1 MIATKKAIVLV
12 LTLVFAAVAGCTREE
27 SRELAAPPTATSQ
40 ADTGTAVQP
49 AEAAAAGSL
58 AGTSWQ
64 LVKIMSMDD
73 TTYTPEDPSL
83 YTLEFGNDGSMRLQ
97 ADCNRGTGSWSSESP
112 GQLQFGV
119 IAATQAQCPPG
130 SLHDQYLA
138 QFQWVRSYVA
148 EGGHLF
154 LATMADGSIIEF
166 EPIAAAAGN

>member
-1 MIATKKAIVLV
+1 MIAANQAIVPV
-12 LTLVFAAVAGCTREE
+12 LTLVLALAAGCTREE
-27 SRELAAPPTATSQ
+27 PRELAAPPTATSQ
-40 ADTGTAVQP
+40 ADTGAAAQP
-49 AEAAAAGSL
+49 ATATGSL
-58 AGTSWQ
+58 AGTSWR

-83 YTLEFGNDGSMRLQ
+83 YTLEFGNDGSMRLR

-112 GQLQFGV
+112 GQLQFGI

-138 QFQWVRSYVA
+138 QFQWVRSYVT

-154 LATMADGSIIEF
+154 LATMADGSIVEF
-166 EPIAAAAGN
+166 EPIADAAGN

>member
-1 MIATKKAIVLV
+1 MIGAKQAFVLV
-12 LTLVFAAVAGCTREE
+12 LTLVLAAVAVCTREE
-27 SRELAAPPTATSQ
+27 PRESAAPPTATSQ
-40 ADTGTAVQP
+40 ADVQP

-58 AGTSWQ
+58 AGTSWR

-119 IAATQAQCPPG
+119 IAATQAQCPPS

-138 QFQWVRSYVA
+138 QFQWVRSYVT

-154 LATMADGSIIEF
+154 LATMADGSIVEF